1 MKKYS
6 PLKKYFKTKQTA
18 QKVADERNKPYHRG
32 IGVFK
37 MPKGSRH
44 AGMYA
49 VCTYFEAL
57 NTY

>member
-1 MKKYS
+1 MK
-6 PLKKYFKTKQTA
+6 KKYFKTKRAA
-18 QKVADERNKPYHRG
+18 QKAAEEYNKPYGRG

-44 AGMYA
+44 TGMFA
-49 VCTYFEAL
+49 VCTYLEWL